1 MPGIKT
7 EFLPRALGHVASHFR
22 IAPAR
27 PVVAVSVTALSFA
40 TACWLMRVAGAA
52 TPAQAAGFALLA
64 AITALALAEH
74 WLMLLPL
81 PDAKLWRW
89 MLPAP
94 GRSPKRTRTEGHHGF

>member
-22 IAPAR
+22 VAPAR
-27 PVVAVSVTALSFA
+27 PVFAVSVTALSFA

-52 TPAQAAGFALLA
+52 MPAQAVDFALLA

-74 WLMLLPL
+74 WPRPWPL

-89 MLPAP
+89 VLPAP
-94 GRSPKRTRTEGHHGF
+94 GRSPKTTRTKGHHGF